1 MYASRFELWNPKA
14 DYVSVAS
21 YFNIIEPDIY
31 VLSLMPTSKA
41 KTSLHMYVFSPMYL
55 LPKMLLSMRTKHRQP
70 LARLD
75 CCACI
80 LRTRDA
86 NNHALFRVITFANR
100 LDPGSILGP
109 TLGQA

>member
-1 MYASRFELWNPKA
+1 MEPKA
-14 DYVSVAS
+14 DYVSLAS

-31 VLSLMPTSKA
+31 VLSHMPTSKA
-41 KTSLHMYVFSPMYL
+41 KKSLHIYVFSPMYL

-75 CCACI
+75 CCACV
-80 LRTRDA
+80 LRTCNP
-86 NNHALFRVITFANR
+86 NNHALFQMITFTNR
-100 LDPGSILGP
+100 LDPGPILGP